1 MDGGLTSHVLAPGQL
16 LRVGRGRAGDER
28 VSESRRECR
37 GRADRTTWT
46 SLTGAASLQP
56 ARACVF
62 SFALPLLPLIRMCT
76 CFRDTKS
83 VPSRRVFCADAS
95 AARAPWRRAPV
106 RRGCT
111 WARRGSFAVARRG
124 ARKVLTDDSGVVS
137 HRCLESPGAHGAG
150 VHVNGVGVDL
160 PPVHLTREA
169 RGRAHSFTS
178 FDQDPFLKGLF
189 AWRCSPICCC
199 IPLAAVWQATLD
211 YFQNVSVSATIC
223 RVVPTLSVTLR
234 VYVCLSNSAYPYLYP
249 SSEASVP
256 PLIRF
261 VLSMLHTASPL
272 KPSAHAQPTSGA
284 MYRYVPTSSL
294 RWLCNL
300 RPAVRVVDTGR

>member
-1 MDGGLTSHVLAPGQL
+1 
-16 LRVGRGRAGDER
+16 
-28 VSESRRECR
+28 
-37 GRADRTTWT
+37 
-46 SLTGAASLQP
+46 
-56 ARACVF
+56 
-62 SFALPLLPLIRMCT
+62 MCT

-137 HRCLESPGAHGAG
+137 HRFLESPGAHGAG